1 MFVFVI
7 QELLDATLFIGGHA
21 AVAVVLVLDVVW
33 DSSMFS
39 RPNLDLKS
47 GQCRHPHRCQ
57 GFIITFCVRVRWER
71 YSLGRAGTY

>member
-7 QELLDATLFIGGHA
+7 QELLDVTLFIAGHA

-47 GQCRHPHRCQ
+47 GQCRHPHHC
-57 GFIITFCVRVRWER
+57 
-71 YSLGRAGTY
+71 